1 MSASKKYGVR
11 MPAARVGVCI
21 SAAGLNMPS
30 NAAVST
36 FLRLLRAGGTKK
48 PGGKEHGGKDSKE
61 DGGEHS
67 KDGEQATGEGVGQPP
82 IEHGRTL
89 GSG

>member
-21 SAAGLNMPS
+21 SAVELNMPL

-36 FLRLLRAGGTKK
+36 FLHLMRAGGTKQH
-48 PGGKEHGGKDSKE
+48 GGKENGGKE
-61 DGGEHS
+61 NGG
-67 KDGEQATGEGVGQPP
+67 APP
-82 IEHGRTL
+82 IRHGRTL
-89 GSG
+89 VSG